1 MDVSKLRSRLM
12 DGGVIPAHPLA
23 LTAERRLDEAAQ
35 HGLTDYYIS
44 AGVHG
49 IAVGVHTTQFAIRK
63 PEIGLYEPV
72 LALAADT
79 MRSTDILKIAGV
91 CGPTKQAISEAQTA
105 QELGYD
111 AILLSLGGL
120 GAWTES
126 ALLDHCRAI
135 ADVIPVIGF
144 YLQPAVGGRVLS
156 RAFWRMFFQIE
167 NVVAVK
173 VAPFNR
179 YQTLDV
185 IFALAESGR
194 MDIALYT
201 GNDDAIIHDLIT
213 PFVVGDRTLRFC
225 GGLLG
230 HWSVWTR
237 SAVDVWERCRTTVDA
252 GVVDSALLADGAAVT
267 ELNCILFDADNGFA
281 GCIAGIHDV
290 LMRQGLMTGT
300 WCLDPSEC
308 LSPGQADALRQAE
321 RLYPILTRF

>member
-1 MDVSKLRSRLM
+1 MDVSKLRTCLLQ
-12 DGGVIPAHPLA
+12 GGVIPAHPLA
-23 LTAERRLDEAAQ
+23 LTSERRLDETAQ
-35 HGLTDYYIS
+35 RGLTNYYLS

-79 MRSTDILKIAGV
+79 MRSSNIIKIAGV
-91 CGPTKQAISEAQTA
+91 CGPTSQALAEAETA
-105 QELGYD
+105 KRLGYD
-111 AILLSLGGL
+111 AVLLSLGRL
-120 GAWTES
+120 AAWTEN
-126 ALLDHCRAI
+126 ALLEHCRTV

-144 YLQPAVGGRVLS
+144 YLQPAVGGRELS
-156 RAFWRMFFQIE
+156 RDFWRMFFQIE

-185 IFALAESGR
+185 ICALAESGR
-194 MDIALYT
+194 TDVALYT

-213 PFVVGDRTLRFC
+213 PFIVGDGTLRFC

-237 SAVDVWERCRTTVDA
+237 SAVDVWKRCREAVDVGVVDA
-252 GVVDSALLADGAAVT
+252 GLLADAAAVT
-267 ELNCILFDADNGFA
+267 ELNRVLFDADNGFA

-290 LMRQGLMTGT
+290 LMRRGLMAGT
-300 WCLDPSEC
+300 WCLDASEG
-308 LSPGQADALRQAE
+308 LSPGQSDALRDAE
-321 RLYPILTRF
+321 RRYPHLTRF

>member
-1 MDVSKLRSRLM
+1 MDVSKLRCRLLQ
-12 DGGVIPAHPLA
+12 GGVIPAHPLA
-23 LTAERRLDEAAQ
+23 LSSERRLDETAQ
-35 HGLTDYYIS
+35 RGLTNYYLS

-72 LALAADT
+72 LALAAET
-79 MRSTDILKIAGV
+79 MRATNILKIAGV
-91 CGPTKQAISEAQTA
+91 CGPTSEALVEAETA
-105 QELGYD
+105 KRLGYD
-111 AILLSLGGL
+111 AVLLSLGGL
-120 GAWTES
+120 AAWTEC
-126 ALLDHCRAI
+126 ALLEHCRAV

-156 RAFWRMFFQIE
+156 RGFWRMFFQIE

-185 IFALAESGR
+185 IYALAESGR
-194 MDIALYT
+194 ADIALYT

-213 PFVVGDRTLRFC
+213 PFAVGNVTLRFC

-237 SAVDVWERCRTTVDA
+237 SAVDVWKRCRTAVDT
-252 GVVDSALLADGAAVT
+252 GVVDTEILADAAAVT
-267 ELNCILFDADNGFA
+267 ELNRVLFDADNGFA

-290 LMRQGLMTGT
+290 LKRQGLMAGT
-300 WCLDPSEC
+300 WCLDAAEG
-308 LSPGQADALRQAE
+308 LSPGQAEALRHAE
-321 RLYPILTRF
+321 SCYPHLTRF

>member
-1 MDVSKLRSRLM
+1 MDVSKLGSRLLQ
-12 DGGVIPAHPLA
+12 GGVIPAHPLA
-23 LTAERRLDEAAQ
+23 LTSERRLDETAQ
-35 HGLTDYYIS
+35 RGLTNYYIS

-79 MRSTDILKIAGV
+79 MCSTDILKIAGV
-91 CGPTKQAISEAQTA
+91 CGPTRQALAEAETA
-105 QELGYD
+105 KGLDYD
-111 AILLSLGGL
+111 AVLLSLGGL
-120 GAWTES
+120 AAWTES
-126 ALLDHCRAI
+126 ALLEHCRAV

-156 RAFWRMFFQIE
+156 RGFWRMFFQIE

-194 MDIALYT
+194 NDIALYT

-213 PFVVGDRTLRFC
+213 PFVIGDVTLRFC

-237 SAVDVWERCRTTVDA
+237 SAVDVWKRCRAAVEK
-252 GVVDSALLADGAAVT
+252 GVVDADILSDAAAVT
-267 ELNCILFDADNGFA
+267 ELNRVLFDADNGFA

-290 LMRQGLMTGT
+290 LMRQGLMAGT
-300 WCLDPSEC
+300 WCLDAAEGM
-308 LSPGQADALRQAE
+308 SPGQAEALRHAE
-321 RLYPILTRF
+321 LCYPHLTRF

>member
-1 MDVSKLRSRLM
+1 MDVSRLRARLL

-23 LTAERRLDEAAQ
+23 LTSERHLDETAQ
-35 HGLTDYYIS
+35 RGLTNYYLS

-72 LALAADT
+72 LALAAET
-79 MRSTDILKIAGV
+79 MRSSDIIKIAGV
-91 CGPTKQAISEAQTA
+91 CGPTSQALAEAETA
-105 QELGYD
+105 KRLGYD
-111 AILLSLGGL
+111 TVLLSLGGL
-120 GAWTES
+120 AAWTEN
-126 ALLDHCRAI
+126 ALLEHCRAV

-156 RAFWRMFFQIE
+156 RGFWRMFFQIE

-185 IFALAESGR
+185 IYALAESGR
-194 MDIALYT
+194 INIALYT

-213 PFVVGDRTLRFC
+213 PFVIGNVTLRFC

-237 SAVDVWERCRTTVDA
+237 SAVDVWKCCRTAVET
-252 GVVDSALLADGAAVT
+252 GVVDADILADAAAVT
-267 ELNCILFDADNGFA
+267 ELNRVLFDADNGFA

-290 LMRQGLMTGT
+290 LMHQGLMAGT
-300 WCLDPSEC
+300 WCLDTAEG
-308 LSPGQADALRQAE
+308 LSPGQAEALRHAE
-321 RLYPILTRF
+321 KSYPHLTRF

>member
-1 MDVSKLRSRLM
+1 MDVSKLRSHLIN
-12 DGGVIPAHPLA
+12 GGVIPAHPLA
-23 LTAERRLDEAAQ
+23 LTSERRLDETAQ
-35 HGLTDYYIS
+35 RGLTDYYLS

-63 PEIGLYEPV
+63 PEIALYEPV

-79 MRSTDILKIAGV
+79 MRSSDIIKIAGV
-91 CGPTKQAISEAQTA
+91 CGPTRQALAEAETA
-105 QELGYD
+105 KRLGYD
-111 AILLSLGGL
+111 TVLLSLGGL
-120 GAWTES
+120 AAWTES
-126 ALLDHCRAI
+126 ALLEHCRAV
-135 ADVIPVIGF
+135 ADVIPLIGF

-156 RAFWRMFFQIE
+156 RGFWQMFFQIE

-194 MDIALYT
+194 NDIALYT

-213 PFVVGDRTLRFC
+213 PFVIGDVTLRFC

-237 SAVDVWERCRTTVDA
+237 SAVDVWKRCRTAVKTGAVDA
-252 GVVDSALLADGAAVT
+252 KILADAAAVT
-267 ELNCILFDADNGFA
+267 ELNRVLFDADNGFA

-290 LMRQGLMTGT
+290 LMRQGLMSGT
-300 WCLDPSEC
+300 WCLDTAEG
-308 LSPGQADALRQAE
+308 LSPGQAAALRHAE
-321 RLYPILTRF
+321 SCYPHLIRF

>member
-1 MDVSKLRSRLM
+1 MDVSKLRTRMLQ
-12 DGGVIPAHPLA
+12 GGVIPAHPLA
-23 LTAERRLDEAAQ
+23 LTSERRLDEPAQ
-35 HGLTDYYIS
+35 RGLTEYYID

-72 LALAADT
+72 LALAADG
-79 MRSTDILKIAGV
+79 MRSSDITKIAGV
-91 CGPTKQAISEAQTA
+91 CGPTSQAIAEAETTKL
-105 QELGYD
+105 LGYD
-111 AILLSLGGL
+111 AVLLSLGGL
-120 GAWTES
+120 ATWTES
-126 ALLDHCRAI
+126 ALLEHCRAV

-156 RAFWRMFFQIE
+156 RGFWRMFFQIE

-185 IFALAESGR
+185 VFALAEIGR
-194 MDIALYT
+194 ADIALYT
-201 GNDDAIIHDLIT
+201 GNDDAIVHDLII
-213 PFVVGDRTLRFC
+213 PFIVGDVTLRFC

-237 SAVDVWERCRTTVDA
+237 SAVDVWKRCRVAVETGVVDA
-252 GVVDSALLADGAAVT
+252 GLLADAAAVT
-267 ELNCILFDADNGFA
+267 ELNRVLFDADNGFA

-290 LMRQGLMTGT
+290 LMHQGLMAGT
-300 WCLDPSEC
+300 WCLDASEGV
-308 LSPGQADALRQAE
+308 SPGQSDALRDAE
-321 RLYPILTRF
+321 RRFPHLTRF

>member
-1 MDVSKLRSRLM
+1 MDVSKLRDRLL
-12 DGGVIPAHPLA
+12 DGGVITAHPLA
-23 LTAERRLDEAAQ
+23 LTSERRLDETAQ
-35 HGLTDYYIS
+35 RGLTNYYLS
-44 AGVHG
+44 ARVHG

-79 MRSTDILKIAGV
+79 MRSSDILKIAGV
-91 CGPTKQAISEAQTA
+91 CGPTSQALAEAETAKQ
-105 QELGYD
+105 LGYD
-111 AILLSLGGL
+111 AGLLSLGGL
-120 GAWTES
+120 AAWTES
-126 ALLDHCRAI
+126 ALLEHCRAVS
-135 ADVIPVIGF
+135 DVITVIGF

-156 RAFWRMFFQIE
+156 RGFWRMFFQIE

-194 MDIALYT
+194 TDIALYT
-201 GNDDAIIHDLIT
+201 GNDDAIIYDLIT
-213 PFVVGDRTLRFC
+213 PFVIGDETLRFC

-237 SAVDVWERCRTTVDA
+237 SAVDVWKRCRAAVDTGVVDA
-252 GVVDSALLADGAAVT
+252 GLLADAAAVT
-267 ELNCILFDADNGFA
+267 ELNRVLFDADNAFA

-290 LMRQGLMTGT
+290 LMRQGLMSGT
-300 WCLDPSEC
+300 WCLDAAEG
-308 LSPGQADALRQAE
+308 LSPGQAAALRQAE
-321 RLYPILTRF
+321 LRNPHLTRF

>member
-1 MDVSKLRSRLM
+1 MDASKLRSRLLQ
-12 DGGVIPAHPLA
+12 GGVIPAHPLA
-23 LTAERRLDEAAQ
+23 LTSERRLDETAQ
-35 HGLTDYYIS
+35 RGLTEYYIS

-72 LALAADT
+72 LALAADV
-79 MRSTDILKIAGV
+79 MSSTDILKIAGV
-91 CGPTKQAISEAQTA
+91 CGPTSLALAEAETA
-105 QELGYD
+105 KHLGYD

-120 GAWTES
+120 AAWTEA
-126 ALLDHCRAI
+126 ALLDHCQAI
-135 ADVIPVIGF
+135 ANVIPIIGF

-194 MDIALYT
+194 TDIALYT

-213 PFVVGDRTLRFC
+213 PFMVGDRTLRFC

-237 SAVDVWERCRTTVDA
+237 SAVDVWERCRAAVDA
-252 GVVDSALLADGAAVT
+252 GVVDSALLADAAAVT
-267 ELNCILFDADNGFA
+267 ELNRVLFDADNGFA

-290 LMRQGLMTGT
+290 LMRQGLMSGT
-300 WCLDPSEC
+300 WCLDTAEG

-321 RLYPILTRF
+321 QLYPDLTRF

>member
-1 MDVSKLRSRLM
+1 MDVSKLRARLLN
-12 DGGVIPAHPLA
+12 GGVIPAHPLA
-23 LTAERRLDEAAQ
+23 LTSERRLDETAQ
-35 HGLTDYYIS
+35 RALTNYYLS

-79 MRSTDILKIAGV
+79 MRLSDILKIAGV
-91 CGPTKQAISEAQTA
+91 CGPTGQALAEA
-105 QELGYD
+105 EMSMRLGYD
-111 AILLSLGGL
+111 AGLLSLGGL
-120 GAWTES
+120 AAWTES
-126 ALLDHCRAI
+126 ALLEHCRAV

-156 RAFWRMFFQIE
+156 RGFWRMFFQIE

-185 IFALAESGR
+185 IYALAESGR
-194 MDIALYT
+194 NDIALYT

-213 PFVVGDRTLRFC
+213 PFLIGDVTVRFC

-237 SAVDVWERCRTTVDA
+237 SAVDVWKRCRVAVDT
-252 GVVDSALLADGAAVT
+252 GVVDTEILADAAAVT
-267 ELNCILFDADNGFA
+267 ELNRVLFDADNGFA

-290 LMRQGLMTGT
+290 LMRQGLMAGT
-300 WCLDPSEC
+300 WCLDPSEGM
-308 LSPGQADALRQAE
+308 SPGQAAALRLAE
-321 RLYPILTRF
+321 LRYPQLTRF

>member
-1 MDVSKLRSRLM
+1 MDVSRLRARLL

-23 LTAERRLDEAAQ
+23 LTSERRLDETAQ
-35 HGLTDYYIS
+35 RGLTEYYIS

-63 PEIGLYEPV
+63 PEIALYEPV

-79 MRSTDILKIAGV
+79 MRSSDIIKIAGV
-91 CGPTKQAISEAQTA
+91 CGPTRQALAEAETA
-105 QELGYD
+105 KGLGYE
-111 AILLSLGGL
+111 AVLLSLGGL
-120 GAWTES
+120 AAWTES
-126 ALLDHCRAI
+126 ALLEHCRAV
-135 ADVIPVIGF
+135 ADVIPLIGF

-156 RAFWRMFFQIE
+156 RGFWRMFFQIE

-185 IFALAESGR
+185 IFALVESGR
-194 MDIALYT
+194 SDIALYT

-213 PFVVGDRTLRFC
+213 PFVIGDVTLRFC

-237 SAVDVWERCRTTVDA
+237 SAVDVWKRCRAAVEK
-252 GVVDSALLADGAAVT
+252 GVVDADILSDAAAVT
-267 ELNCILFDADNGFA
+267 ELNRVLFDADNGFA

-290 LMRQGLMTGT
+290 LMRQGLMSGT
-300 WCLDPSEC
+300 WCLDTAEG
-308 LSPGQADALRQAE
+308 LSPGQAAALRHAE
-321 RLYPILTRF
+321 SCYPHLIRF

>member
-1 MDVSKLRSRLM
+1 MDVSKLRSHLLN
-12 DGGVIPAHPLA
+12 GGVIPAHPLA
-23 LTAERRLDEAAQ
+23 LTSERRLDETAQ
-35 HGLTDYYIS
+35 RGLTNYYLS
-44 AGVHG
+44 AEVHG

-63 PEIGLYEPV
+63 PEIGLFEPV

-79 MRSTDILKIAGV
+79 MRSSDILKIAGV
-91 CGPTKQAISEAQTA
+91 CGPTSQALAEAETAKQLS
-105 QELGYD
+105 YD
-111 AILLSLGGL
+111 AGLLSLGGL
-120 GAWTES
+120 AAWTES
-126 ALLDHCRAI
+126 ALLEHCRAV

-156 RAFWRMFFQIE
+156 RGFWRMFFQIE

-185 IFALAESGR
+185 IYALAESGR
-194 MDIALYT
+194 NDIALYT

-213 PFVVGDRTLRFC
+213 PFVIGDATLRFC

-237 SAVDVWERCRTTVDA
+237 SAVDVWKRCRAAVDT
-252 GVVDSALLADGAAVT
+252 GVVDTEILADAAAVT
-267 ELNCILFDADNGFA
+267 ELNRVLFDADNGFA

-290 LMRQGLMTGT
+290 LMHQGLMSGT
-300 WCLDPSEC
+300 WCLDPSEGM
-308 LSPGQADALRQAE
+308 SPGQAEALRHAQL
-321 RLYPILTRF
+321 RYPHLTRF

>member
-1 MDVSKLRSRLM
+1 MDVSKVRSRLLQ
-12 DGGVIPAHPLA
+12 GGVIPAHPLA
-23 LTAERRLDEAAQ
+23 LTSERRLDETAQ
-35 HGLTDYYIS
+35 RGLTEYYIS

-72 LALAADT
+72 LALAAET
-79 MRSTDILKIAGV
+79 MRSTDIIKIAGV
-91 CGPTKQAISEAQTA
+91 CGPTSQALAEAETA
-105 QELGYD
+105 KRLGYD
-111 AILLSLGGL
+111 TVLLSLGGL
-120 GAWTES
+120 AAWTEN
-126 ALLDHCRAI
+126 ALLEHCRAV
-135 ADVIPVIGF
+135 ADVIPVVGF

-156 RAFWRMFFQIE
+156 RGFWRMFFQIE

-185 IFALAESGR
+185 IYALAESGR
-194 MDIALYT
+194 NDIGLYT

-213 PFVVGDRTLRFC
+213 PFVIGNVTLRFC

-237 SAVDVWERCRTTVDA
+237 SAVDVWKRCRAAVET
-252 GVVDSALLADGAAVT
+252 GVVDASLLANAAAVT
-267 ELNCILFDADNGFA
+267 ELNRVLFDADNGFS

-290 LMRQGLMTGT
+290 LMRQGLMAGT
-300 WCLDPSEC
+300 WCLDTAEG
-308 LSPGQADALRQAE
+308 LSPGQAEALRQAE
-321 RLYPILTRF
+321 LRSPHLARF

>member
-1 MDVSKLRSRLM
+1 MDVSKLRARLL
-12 DGGVIPAHPLA
+12 DGGVILAHPLA
-23 LTAERRLDEAAQ
+23 LTSERRLDETAQ
-35 HGLTDYYIS
+35 RGLTEYYVS

-79 MRSTDILKIAGV
+79 IRSTDILKIAGV
-91 CGPTKQAISEAQTA
+91 CGPTTQALAEAETA
-105 QELGYD
+105 KRLGYD
-111 AILLSLGGL
+111 SGLLSLGGL
-120 GAWTES
+120 AAWTES
-126 ALLDHCRAI
+126 ELLEHCRAV

-156 RAFWRMFFQIE
+156 RGFWRMFFQIE

-185 IFALAESGR
+185 VFALAESGR
-194 MDIALYT
+194 NDIALYT
-201 GNDDAIIHDLIT
+201 GNDDTIIHDLIT
-213 PFVVGDRTLRFC
+213 PFVIGDVTLRFC

-237 SAVDVWERCRTTVDA
+237 SAVDVWKRCRAAVDM
-252 GVVDSALLADGAAVT
+252 GVVDADILADAAAVT
-267 ELNCILFDADNGFA
+267 ELNRILFDADNGFA

-290 LMRQGLMTGT
+290 LMRQGLMAGT
-300 WCLDPSEC
+300 WCLDAAEG
-308 LSPGQADALRQAE
+308 LSPGQAEALRHAE
-321 RLYPILTRF
+321 KSYPHLTRF

>member
-1 MDVSKLRSRLM
+1 MDVSKLRARLL

-23 LTAERRLDEAAQ
+23 LTSERRLDETAQ
-35 HGLTDYYIS
+35 RGLTDYYLS

-63 PEIGLYEPV
+63 LEIGLYEPV

-79 MRSTDILKIAGV
+79 MRSSDILKIAGV
-91 CGPTKQAISEAQTA
+91 CGPTSQALAEAETAKQ
-105 QELGYD
+105 LGYD
-111 AILLSLGGL
+111 SVLLSLGGL
-120 GAWTES
+120 AAWTES
-126 ALLDHCRAI
+126 ALLEHCRAV

-156 RAFWRMFFQIE
+156 RGFWRMFFQIE

-194 MDIALYT
+194 TDIALYT

-213 PFVVGDRTLRFC
+213 PFVVGDVTLRFC

-237 SAVDVWERCRTTVDA
+237 SAVDVWKRCRAAVDT
-252 GVVDSALLADGAAVT
+252 GVVDTEILADAAAVT
-267 ELNCILFDADNGFA
+267 ELNRMLFDADNGFA

-290 LMRQGLMTGT
+290 LMHQGLMAGT
-300 WCLDPSEC
+300 WCLDTAEG
-308 LSPGQADALRQAE
+308 LSPGQAEALRHAE
-321 RLYPILTRF
+321 TRYPHLTRF

>member
-1 MDVSKLRSRLM
+1 MDVSKLRTRLHK
-12 DGGVIPAHPLA
+12 GGVIPAHPLA
-23 LTAERRLDEAAQ
+23 LTSARRLDETAQ
-35 HGLTDYYIS
+35 RGLTNYYLS

-72 LALAADT
+72 LALAAET

-91 CGPTKQAISEAQTA
+91 CGPTSQALVEAETA
-105 QELGYD
+105 MRLGYD
-111 AILLSLGGL
+111 AVLLSLGGL
-120 GAWTES
+120 AAWTES
-126 ALLDHCRAI
+126 ALLEHCRAV

-156 RAFWRMFFQIE
+156 RGFWRMFFQIE

-185 IFALAESGR
+185 IYALAESGR
-194 MDIALYT
+194 NDIALYT

-213 PFVVGDRTLRFC
+213 PFVIGDVTLRFC

-237 SAVDVWERCRTTVDA
+237 SAVDVWKRCRAAVDT
-252 GVVDSALLADGAAVT
+252 GVIDTEILADAAAVT
-267 ELNCILFDADNGFA
+267 ELNRVLFDADNAFA

-290 LMRQGLMTGT
+290 LMRQGLMAGT
-300 WCLDPSEC
+300 RCLDAAEG
-308 LSPGQADALRQAE
+308 LSPGQAEALRHAE
-321 RLYPILTRF
+321 KSYPHLTRF

>member
-1 MDVSKLRSRLM
+1 MDVSKLRSRLLH
-12 DGGVIPAHPLA
+12 GGVIPAHPLA
-23 LTAERRLDEAAQ
+23 LTSERRLDETAQ
-35 HGLTDYYIS
+35 RGLTEYYID

-79 MRSTDILKIAGV
+79 MHSSDILKIAGV
-91 CGPTKQAISEAQTA
+91 CGPTSQALAEAETAKQF
-105 QELGYD
+105 GYD
-111 AILLSLGGL
+111 AVLLSLGGL
-120 GAWTES
+120 ATWTES
-126 ALLDHCRAI
+126 ALLEHCRAV

-156 RAFWRMFFQIE
+156 RGFWRMFFQIE

-185 IFALAESGR
+185 IFALVESGR
-194 MDIALYT
+194 RDIALYT

-213 PFVVGDRTLRFC
+213 PFIIGDATFRFC

-237 SAVDVWERCRTTVDA
+237 SAVDVWKRCRAAVDT
-252 GVVDSALLADGAAVT
+252 GVVDADILADAAAIT
-267 ELNCILFDADNGFA
+267 ELNRVLFDADNAFA

-290 LMRQGLMTGT
+290 LMRQGLMAGT
-300 WCLDPSEC
+300 WCLDAAEG
-308 LSPGQADALRQAE
+308 LSPGQAEALRHAE
-321 RLYPILTRF
+321 KSYPHLTRF

>member
-1 MDVSKLRSRLM
+1 MDVSKLRDRLL

-23 LTAERRLDEAAQ
+23 LTSERRLDETAQ
-35 HGLTDYYIS
+35 RGLTDYYLS

-63 PEIGLYEPV
+63 LEIGLYEPV
-72 LALAADT
+72 LALATDT
-79 MRSTDILKIAGV
+79 MRSSDILKIAGV
-91 CGPTKQAISEAQTA
+91 CGPTSQALAEAETAKQ
-105 QELGYD
+105 LGYD
-111 AILLSLGGL
+111 SVLLSLGEL
-120 GAWTES
+120 AAWTES
-126 ALLDHCRAI
+126 ALLEHCRAV

-156 RAFWRMFFQIE
+156 RGFWRMFFQIE

-194 MDIALYT
+194 TDIALYT

-213 PFVVGDRTLRFC
+213 PFVVGDVTLRFC

-237 SAVDVWERCRTTVDA
+237 SAVDVWKRCRAAVDT
-252 GVVDSALLADGAAVT
+252 GVVDTEILADAAAVT
-267 ELNCILFDADNGFA
+267 ELNRVLFDADNGFA
-281 GCIAGIHDV
+281 CCIAGIHDV
-290 LMRQGLMTGT
+290 LMRQGLMAGT
-300 WCLDPSEC
+300 WCLDAAEGM
-308 LSPGQADALRQAE
+308 SPGQAEALRHAE
-321 RLYPILTRF
+321 KSYPHLTQF

>member
-1 MDVSKLRSRLM
+1 MDVSRLRARLL

-23 LTAERRLDEAAQ
+23 LTSERRLDETAQ
-35 HGLTDYYIS
+35 RGLTNYYLS

-63 PEIGLYEPV
+63 REIGLYEPV

-79 MRSTDILKIAGV
+79 MRSSDIIKIAGV
-91 CGPTKQAISEAQTA
+91 CGPTEQALAEAETA
-105 QELGYD
+105 KRLGYD
-111 AILLSLGGL
+111 TVLLSLGGL
-120 GAWTES
+120 ATWTEN
-126 ALLDHCRAI
+126 ALLVHCRAV

-156 RAFWRMFFQIE
+156 RGFWRMFFQIE

-185 IFALAESGR
+185 IYALAESGR
-194 MDIALYT
+194 KDIALYT

-213 PFVVGDRTLRFC
+213 PFAVGNVTLRFC

-237 SAVDVWERCRTTVDA
+237 SAVDVWKRCCAAVDT
-252 GVVDSALLADGAAVT
+252 GVVDADILADAAAIT
-267 ELNCILFDADNGFA
+267 ELNRALFDADNGFA

-290 LMRQGLMTGT
+290 LMCQGLMAGT
-300 WCLDPSEC
+300 WCLDTAEG
-308 LSPGQADALRQAE
+308 LSPGQAEALRHAE
-321 RLYPILTRF
+321 KSYPHLTRF

>member
-1 MDVSKLRSRLM
+1 MDVSKLRTRVLQ
-12 DGGVIPAHPLA
+12 GGVIPAHPLA
-23 LTAERRLDEAAQ
+23 LTSERRLDETAQ
-35 HGLTDYYIS
+35 RRLTEYYID
-44 AGVHG
+44 AGHG

-79 MRSTDILKIAGV
+79 LRSTNIIKIAGV
-91 CGPTKQAISEAQTA
+91 CGPTSQALAEAETAKQ
-105 QELGYD
+105 LGYD
-111 AILLSLGGL
+111 AVLLSLGGL
-120 GAWTES
+120 AAWTEN
-126 ALLDHCRAI
+126 ALLEHCRTV

-156 RAFWRMFFQIE
+156 RNFWRMFFQIE

-194 MDIALYT
+194 TDVALYT

-213 PFVVGDRTLRFC
+213 PFIVEDVTIRFC

-237 SAVDVWERCRTTVDA
+237 SAVDVWKRCREAVDVGVVDA
-252 GVVDSALLADGAAVT
+252 GLLADAAAVT
-267 ELNCILFDADNGFA
+267 ELNRVLFDADNGFA

-290 LMRQGLMTGT
+290 LMRRGLMAGT
-300 WCLDPSEC
+300 WCLDASEG
-308 LSPGQADALRQAE
+308 LSPGQSDALRDAE
-321 RLYPILTRF
+321 RRYPHLTRF

>member
-1 MDVSKLRSRLM
+1 MDVSKLRDRLL

-23 LTAERRLDEAAQ
+23 LTSERRLDETAQ
-35 HGLTDYYIS
+35 RGLTDYYLS

-63 PEIGLYEPV
+63 PEIGLFEPV
-72 LALAADT
+72 LALATDT
-79 MRSTDILKIAGV
+79 MRSSDILKIAGV
-91 CGPTKQAISEAQTA
+91 CGPTSQALAEAETAKQ
-105 QELGYD
+105 LGYD
-111 AILLSLGGL
+111 AVLLSLGGL
-120 GAWTES
+120 AAWTES
-126 ALLDHCRAI
+126 ALLEHCRAV

-156 RAFWRMFFQIE
+156 RGFWRMFFQID

-179 YQTLDV
+179 YQALDV

-194 MDIALYT
+194 NDIALYT

-213 PFVVGDRTLRFC
+213 PFVIGDVTLRFC

-237 SAVDVWERCRTTVDA
+237 SAVDVWKRCRAAVDT
-252 GVVDSALLADGAAVT
+252 GVVDTEVLADAAAVT
-267 ELNCILFDADNGFA
+267 ELNRILFDAENGFA

-290 LMRQGLMTGT
+290 LKRQGLMAGT
-300 WCLDPSEC
+300 WCLDTAEG
-308 LSPGQADALRQAE
+308 LSPGQAEALRHAE
-321 RLYPILTRF
+321 KSYPHLTQF

>member
-1 MDVSKLRSRLM
+1 MDVSKLRARLLQ
-12 DGGVIPAHPLA
+12 GGVIPAHPLA
-23 LTAERRLDEAAQ
+23 LTVERRLDEAAQ
-35 HGLTDYYIS
+35 RGLTDYYIS

-63 PEIGLYEPV
+63 PEIALYEPV

-79 MRSTDILKIAGV
+79 MRSTDIIKIAGV
-91 CGPTKQAISEAQTA
+91 CGPTIPALTEAETA
-105 QELGYD
+105 KHLGYD

-126 ALLDHCRAI
+126 ALLDHCRVI

-156 RAFWRMFFQIE
+156 RGFWRMFFQIE

-237 SAVDVWERCRTTVDA
+237 SAVDVWERCHAAVDA
-252 GVVDSALLADGAAVT
+252 GVVDSALLADAAAVT
-267 ELNCILFDADNGFA
+267 ELNRVLFDADNGFA

-290 LMRQGLMTGT
+290 LMRQGLMSGT
-300 WCLDPSEC
+300 WCLDTAEG
-308 LSPGQADALRQAE
+308 LSPEQADALRQAE
-321 RLYPILTRF
+321 RLYPNLTRF

>member
-1 MDVSKLRSRLM
+1 MDVSKLRSRLLQ
-12 DGGVIPAHPLA
+12 GGVIPAHPLA
-23 LTAERRLDEAAQ
+23 LTSERRLDETAQ
-35 HGLTDYYIS
+35 RGLTEYYIS

-72 LALAADT
+72 MALAADT
-79 MRSTDILKIAGV
+79 MRSSDILKIAGV
-91 CGPTKQAISEAQTA
+91 CGPTSQAVVEAETA
-105 QELGYD
+105 KGLDYD
-111 AILLSLGGL
+111 AVLLSLGGL
-120 GAWTES
+120 AVWTES
-126 ALLDHCRAI
+126 ALLEHCRAV

-156 RAFWRMFFQIE
+156 RGFWRMFFQIE

-185 IFALAESGR
+185 IFALVESGR
-194 MDIALYT
+194 SDIALYT

-213 PFVVGDRTLRFC
+213 PFVIGDVTLRFC

-237 SAVDVWERCRTTVDA
+237 SAVNVWKRCRAAVET
-252 GVVDSALLADGAAVT
+252 GVVDAALLADAAAVT
-267 ELNCILFDADNGFA
+267 ELNRVLFDADNGFS

-290 LMRQGLMTGT
+290 LMRQGLMAGT
-300 WCLDPSEC
+300 WCLDAAEGM
-308 LSPGQADALRQAE
+308 SPGQGDALLAAE
-321 RLYPILTRF
+321 LRYPDLTRF

>member
-1 MDVSKLRSRLM
+1 MDVSKLGSRILQ
-12 DGGVIPAHPLA
+12 GGVIPAHPLA
-23 LTAERRLDEAAQ
+23 LTSERRLDETAQ
-35 HGLTDYYIS
+35 RGLTNYYIS

-63 PEIGLYEPV
+63 PEIALYEPV

-79 MRSTDILKIAGV
+79 MRSTDIVKIAGV
-91 CGPTKQAISEAQTA
+91 CGPTSQALAEAETA
-105 QELGYD
+105 KRLGYD
-111 AILLSLGGL
+111 TVLLSLGGL
-120 GAWTES
+120 AAWTEN
-126 ALLDHCRAI
+126 ALLEHCRAV

-156 RAFWRMFFQIE
+156 RGFWRMFFQIE
-167 NVVAVK
+167 SVVAVK

-194 MDIALYT
+194 HDIALYT

-213 PFVVGDRTLRFC
+213 PFVIGDVTLRFC

-237 SAVDVWERCRTTVDA
+237 SAVDVWKRCRAAVET
-252 GVVDSALLADGAAVT
+252 GVVDADILADAAAVT
-267 ELNCILFDADNGFA
+267 ELNRILFDAENGFA

-290 LMRQGLMTGT
+290 LMRQGLMAGT
-300 WCLDPSEC
+300 WCLDPAEG
-308 LSPGQADALRQAE
+308 LSPGQAEALRHAE
-321 RLYPILTRF
+321 LCYPHLTRF

>member
-1 MDVSKLRSRLM
+1 MDVSKLRTCLLQ
-12 DGGVIPAHPLA
+12 GGVIPAHPLA
-23 LTAERRLDEAAQ
+23 LTSERRLDETAQ
-35 HGLTDYYIS
+35 RGLTNYYLS

-79 MRSTDILKIAGV
+79 MRSSDIIKIAGV
-91 CGPTKQAISEAQTA
+91 CGPTEQALAEAEKA
-105 QELGYD
+105 KRLGYD

-126 ALLDHCRAI
+126 ALLEHCRAV

-156 RAFWRMFFQIE
+156 REFWRMFFQIE

-194 MDIALYT
+194 TDIALYT
-201 GNDDAIIHDLIT
+201 GNDDAIIQDLIT
-213 PFVVGDRTLRFC
+213 PFIVGDATFRFC

-237 SAVDVWERCRTTVDA
+237 SAVDVWKRCRAAVET
-252 GVVDSALLADGAAVT
+252 GVVDADILADAAAVT
-267 ELNCILFDADNGFA
+267 ELNRVLFDADNGFA

-290 LMRQGLMTGT
+290 LMRQGLIAGT
-300 WCLDPSEC
+300 WCLDTAEG
-308 LSPGQADALRQAE
+308 LSPGQAEALRQAE
-321 RLYPILTRF
+321 LRYPHLTRF

>member
-1 MDVSKLRSRLM
+1 MDVSKLRDRLL

-23 LTAERRLDEAAQ
+23 LTSERRLDETAQ
-35 HGLTDYYIS
+35 RGLTDYYLS

-63 PEIGLYEPV
+63 PEIGLFEPV
-72 LALAADT
+72 LALATDM
-79 MRSTDILKIAGV
+79 MRSSDILKIAGV
-91 CGPTKQAISEAQTA
+91 CGPTSQALAEAETAKQ
-105 QELGYD
+105 LGYD
-111 AILLSLGGL
+111 AGLLSLGGL
-120 GAWTES
+120 AAWTES
-126 ALLDHCRAI
+126 ALLEHCRAV

-156 RAFWRMFFQIE
+156 RGFWRMFFQIE

-194 MDIALYT
+194 TDIALYT

-213 PFVVGDRTLRFC
+213 PFVVGDVTLRFC

-237 SAVDVWERCRTTVDA
+237 SAVDVWKRCRAAVDT
-252 GVVDSALLADGAAVT
+252 GVVDTEILADAAAVT
-267 ELNCILFDADNGFA
+267 ELNRVLFDADNGFA

-290 LMRQGLMTGT
+290 LMRQGLMSGT
-300 WCLDPSEC
+300 WCLDAAEG
-308 LSPGQADALRQAE
+308 LSPGQAEALRHAE
-321 RLYPILTRF
+321 KSYPHLTQF

>member
-1 MDVSKLRSRLM
+1 MDVSKLRSRLLQ
-12 DGGVIPAHPLA
+12 GGVIPAHPLA
-23 LTAERRLDEAAQ
+23 LTSERRLDETAQ
-35 HGLTDYYIS
+35 RGLTEYYIS

-72 LALAADT
+72 MALAADT
-79 MRSTDILKIAGV
+79 MRSSDILKIAGV
-91 CGPTKQAISEAQTA
+91 CGPTSQALAEAQTA
-105 QELGYD
+105 KRLGYD
-111 AILLSLGGL
+111 TVLLSLGGL
-120 GAWTES
+120 AAWTES
-126 ALLDHCRAI
+126 ALLEHCRAV
-135 ADVIPVIGF
+135 ADVIPLIGF

-156 RAFWRMFFQIE
+156 RGFWRMFFQIE

-194 MDIALYT
+194 NDIALYT

-213 PFVVGDRTLRFC
+213 PFVIGDVTLRFC

-237 SAVDVWERCRTTVDA
+237 SAVNVWKRCRAAVET
-252 GVVDSALLADGAAVT
+252 GVVDAALLADAAAVT
-267 ELNCILFDADNGFA
+267 ELNRVLFDADNGFS

-290 LMRQGLMTGT
+290 LMRQGLMAGT
-300 WCLDPSEC
+300 WCLDAAEGM
-308 LSPGQADALRQAE
+308 SPGQGDALLAAE
-321 RLYPILTRF
+321 LRYPDLTRF

>member
-1 MDVSKLRSRLM
+1 MDVSKLRSRLLQ
-12 DGGVIPAHPLA
+12 GGVIPAHPLA
-23 LTAERRLDEAAQ
+23 LTSERRLDETAQ
-35 HGLTDYYIS
+35 RGLTNYYIS

-63 PEIGLYEPV
+63 PEIALYEPV

-79 MRSTDILKIAGV
+79 MRSTDIVKIAGV
-91 CGPTKQAISEAQTA
+91 CGPTSQALAEAETA
-105 QELGYD
+105 KWLGYD
-111 AILLSLGGL
+111 AVLLSLGGL
-120 GAWTES
+120 ATWTEN
-126 ALLDHCRAI
+126 ALLEHCRAV

-156 RAFWRMFFQIE
+156 RGFWRMFFQIE

-194 MDIALYT
+194 HDIALYT

-213 PFVVGDRTLRFC
+213 PFVIGNVTLRFC

-237 SAVDVWERCRTTVDA
+237 SAVDVWKRCRAAVET
-252 GVVDSALLADGAAVT
+252 GVVDASLLADAAAVT
-267 ELNCILFDADNGFA
+267 ELNRVLFDADNGFA

-290 LMRQGLMTGT
+290 LMHQGLMAGT
-300 WCLDPSEC
+300 WCLDTAEG
-308 LSPGQADALRQAE
+308 LSPGQAEALRHAE
-321 RLYPILTRF
+321 KSYPHLTRF

>member
-1 MDVSKLRSRLM
+1 MDVSKLRSRLLQ
-12 DGGVIPAHPLA
+12 GGVIPAHPLA
-23 LTAERRLDEAAQ
+23 LTSERCLDETAQRRLTE
-35 HGLTDYYIS
+35 YYID
-44 AGVHG
+44 ADVHG

-79 MRSTDILKIAGV
+79 MRSSDIIKIAGV
-91 CGPTKQAISEAQTA
+91 CGPTEQALAEAETA
-105 QELGYD
+105 KRLGYD

-120 GAWTES
+120 ATWTES
-126 ALLDHCRAI
+126 ALLEHCRAV

-156 RAFWRMFFQIE
+156 RGFWRMFFQIE

-185 IFALAESGR
+185 IYALAESGR
-194 MDIALYT
+194 TNIALYT
-201 GNDDAIIHDLIT
+201 GNDDAIIQDLIT
-213 PFVVGDRTLRFC
+213 PFIIGDATLRFC

-237 SAVDVWERCRTTVDA
+237 SAVDVWKRCRAAVETGVVDA
-252 GVVDSALLADGAAVT
+252 GLLADAAAVT
-267 ELNCILFDADNGFA
+267 ELNRVLFDADNGFA

-290 LMRQGLMTGT
+290 LMRQGLMAGT
-300 WCLDPSEC
+300 WCLDTAEG
-308 LSPGQADALRQAE
+308 LSPGQAEALRQAE
-321 RLYPILTRF
+321 QRYPHLTRF